1 MSHMEI
7 CFQNISSFIES
18 QLPTVQKEC
27 FPLEKTGSLT
37 MSVRVIAHIAVLI
50 ILIMVTPSLSIF
62 ERYYDSYDD
71 FSDELW
77 PIDQYD
83 VIYDR

>member
-1 MSHMEI
+1 
-7 CFQNISSFIES
+7 
-18 QLPTVQKEC
+18 
-27 FPLEKTGSLT
+27 

-50 ILIMVTPSLSIF
+50 ILIMATPSLSIF

>member
-1 MSHMEI
+1 MLSI
-7 CFQNISSFIES
+7 R
-18 QLPTVQKEC
+18 
-27 FPLEKTGSLT
+27 KTGSLT

-50 ILIMVTPSLSIF
+50 ILIMATPSLSIF

>member
-1 MSHMEI
+1 MSHMRYVFKI
-7 CFQNISSFIES
+7 Y
-18 QLPTVQKEC
+18 LPLLSPNCLKGM
-27 FPLEKTGSLT
+27 LIIRKTGSLT
-37 MSVRVIAHIAVLI
+37 MSVKVIAHIAVLI
-50 ILIMVTPSLSIF
+50 ILIMATPSLSIF

-83 VIYDR
+83 VIYDK